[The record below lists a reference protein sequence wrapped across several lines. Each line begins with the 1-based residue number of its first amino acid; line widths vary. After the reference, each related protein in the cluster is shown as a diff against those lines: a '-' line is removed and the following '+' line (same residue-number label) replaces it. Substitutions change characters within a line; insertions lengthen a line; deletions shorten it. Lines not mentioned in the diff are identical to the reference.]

1 MSTLL
6 AIIDVQHDFLP
17 GGSLGVNDGN
27 MVIPVINQIRNQ
39 FKLPTVFSKDY
50 HPIDHISFQVNNPGS
65 TLYKNHLVSTGEEL
79 TMWPVHCVQNTHGS
93 EIHPDLI
100 RTESDLIVHKGTD
113 TNKECYSAFGSPE
126 LWAYCQKNN
135 ITKIVVTGIA
145 TDYCVKATALDA
157 KNYGLDVIVVKSACR
172 GVSDETTTQAIDEMI
187 RTGIKVVD
195 NVEDMTG
202 LI

>member
-39 FKLPTVFSKDY
+39 FNLPTVFSKDY
-50 HPIDHISFQVNNPGS
+50 HPADHISFQVNNPGS
-65 TLYKNHLVSTGEEL
+65 TLYKNHTVKTREEL

-113 TNKECYSAFGSPE
+113 TNKTLISSQFPAISGLVNKPSIS
-126 LWAYCQKNN
+126 KNPYLCAVFPL
-135 ITKIVVTGIA
+135 TRR
-145 TDYCVKATALDA
+145 AL
-157 KNYGLDVIVVKSACR
+157 
-172 GVSDETTTQAIDEMI
+172 
-187 RTGIKVVD
+187 
-195 NVEDMTG
+195 
-202 LI
+202 